1 MAAICTRI
9 IRRKVMCHRD
19 SNCGAQTCRRCESV
33 LESIPA
39 TPRSTFDFLEYIN
52 SAAPTTKSYERIYLA
67 YVESSK
73 EGDTETTAMLRAVL
87 RNMHYRMG
95 GR

>member
-1 MAAICTRI
+1 MCNPTPGG
-9 IRRKVMCHRD
+9 IRPGGYQ
-19 SNCGAQTCRRCESV
+19 SNCGAQTCRRCNPEV
-33 LESIPA
+33 ESIPA
-39 TPRSTFDFLEYIN
+39 TPKPTFDFLEYVN

-87 RNMHYRMG
+87 RDMHYRMG
-95 GR
+95 RR

>member
-1 MAAICTRI
+1 
-9 IRRKVMCHRD
+9 MCHRD

-33 LESIPA
+33 LELIPDS
-39 TPRSTFDFLEYIN
+39 TPRSTFDFLEYDFG
-52 SAAPTTKSYERIYLA
+52 SATPSTKSYERIYLA
-67 YVESSK
+67 YVESAK

-87 RNMHYRMG
+87 RDMHYRMG